1 MQKFSFHMITPTNP
15 RVFWEL
21 ERVWEDIF
29 DEKWMMIIIFPP
41 QGPKTEPK
49 AHRWQSFF
57 SLASL
62 CISMRRGVFYGEWHP
77 MMEKKEF
84 FPRAGGKCW
93 LRFCFNGRS
102 KKRQPLVPGEE
113 GKGKSW
119 RKVVKRKSE
128 ESSNCR
134 VKSAFVYQA
143 TKISQ
148 AALPRKRSP

>member
-29 DEKWMMIIIFPP
+29 DEKWMMIIIFLLKAP
-41 QGPKTEPK
+41 TSEPK

-62 CISMRRGVFYGEWHP
+62 CICSEVYFTVSGTRWWR
-77 MMEKKEF
+77 KRNF
-84 FPRAGGKCW
+84 FPGPVANVDWDFVSTGAR
-93 LRFCFNGRS
+93 
-102 KKRQPLVPGEE
+102 KRQPLVPGEM

-143 TKISQ
+143 TKISE
-148 AALPRKRSP
+148 AVLSWKLNR